1 MVAEAE
7 VVIQQSVPSAT
18 LQFVPSIRSG
28 SFADIGSRRY
38 VEDEHIRID
47 DLSAHLGS
55 FFVFHKPSAFYGVF
69 DGHGGPEA
77 AAYFRKNVL
86 RFFSEDAKFP
96 QTSKVDDA
104 FLFEVENS
112 LRKAFL
118 LADLALADDCSVSSS
133 SGTTALAALIL
144 GRYLMVASLG
154 DCRAVLCR
162 KGIAIEMSQDHRPNY
177 ASEQMRVE
185 ELGGYIDDGYLNG
198 VLSVTRAMGD
208 WDMKFPRGSSSP
220 LLAEPEF
227 CQVVLTKDDEFLI
240 IGCDG
245 IQATMRLAWCAV
257 GCDDMMTQNNAQW
270 TLDPSPVRH
279 RKLRC
284 CLSGEAMSNLRSFLD
299 DNGWH

>member
-1 MVAEAE
+1 MDLLKPFE
-7 VVIQQSVPSAT
+7 SST

-55 FFVFHKPSAFYGVF
+55 FFVFHKPSAIYGVF

-77 AAYFRKNVL
+77 AAYVRKNVL

-104 FLFEVENS
+104 FLFEVEIS

-133 SGTTALAALIL
+133 LGTMALADLIL
-144 GRYLMVASLG
+144 GRYLMVANVG

-220 LLAEPEF
+220 LIAEPEF

-257 GCDDMMTQNNAQW
+257 GCDDMMTQN
-270 TLDPSPVRH
+270 
-279 RKLRC
+279 C
-284 CLSGEAMSNLRSFLD
+284 
-299 DNGWH
+299 

>member
-1 MVAEAE
+1 MTWHMMANAYCLAVVAQYFSSSCHRHKDLLKPFE
-7 VVIQQSVPSAT
+7 SAT

-38 VEDEHIRID
+38 VEDQHIRID

-69 DGHGGPEA
+69 DGHGGPEV
-77 AAYFRKNVL
+77 AAYVRKNVL

-96 QTSKVDDA
+96 QTSKVDGA

-144 GRYLMVASLG
+144 GR
-154 DCRAVLCR
+154 
-162 KGIAIEMSQDHRPNY
+162 KGIAIEMSHDHRPNY

-185 ELGGYIDDGYLNG
+185 ELGGYIDDGYISG

-208 WDMKFPRGSSSP
+208 WDMKFPRGSSLP
-220 LLAEPEF
+220 LIAEPEF

-257 GCDDMMTQNNAQW
+257 GCDDMMAQNNAQ
-270 TLDPSPVRH
+270 
-279 RKLRC
+279 
-284 CLSGEAMSNLRSFLD
+284 
-299 DNGWH
+299 

>member
-1 MVAEAE
+1 MTWHMMANAYCLAVVA
-7 VVIQQSVPSAT
+7 Q
-18 LQFVPSIRSG
+18 
-28 SFADIGSRRY
+28 
-38 VEDEHIRID
+38 
-47 DLSAHLGS
+47 
-55 FFVFHKPSAFYGVF
+55 VF
-69 DGHGGPEA
+69 DGHGGPEV
-77 AAYFRKNVL
+77 AAYVRKNVL

-144 GRYLMVASLG
+144 GR
-154 DCRAVLCR
+154 AVLCR
-162 KGIAIEMSQDHRPNY
+162 KGIAIEMSHDHRPNY

-185 ELGGYIDDGYLNG
+185 ELGGYIDDGYISG

-208 WDMKFPRGSSSP
+208 WDMKFPRGSSLP
-220 LLAEPEF
+220 LIAEPEF

-257 GCDDMMTQNNAQW
+257 GCDDMMAQNNAQ
-270 TLDPSPVRH
+270 
-279 RKLRC
+279 
-284 CLSGEAMSNLRSFLD
+284 
-299 DNGWH
+299 